1 MRQNVRFNITAVEQ
15 VPPPE
20 SVPLKSGA
28 SLAIMWIINENYLLL
43 SF

>member
-28 SLAIMWIINENYLLL
+28 SLEIIINENYLLL